1 MRKPDDSFSSDLL
14 RSFCVLDRLRYELT
28 AAMFWLI
35 ERPMMKLLLDW
46 GRSAH
51 PWACHLDRQGRPR
64 VKECVSTSFRG
75 AVLVRIGGCGRRRK
89 HRWRGSLRTAR
100 HRWCVDPVR
109 RGYLP

>member
-46 GRSAH
+46 GRAAH
-51 PWACHLDRQGRPR
+51 PWACHLDRQDRPV
-64 VKECVSTSFRG
+64 VKDYVTTGFGG
-75 AVLVRIGGCGRRRK
+75 AGGSRAALLARPEVRPETETPVAGVVE
-89 HRWRGSLRTAR
+89 TAR
-100 HRWCVDPVR
+100 HR
-109 RGYLP
+109 